1 MTDVLD
7 GVGDAAFPDGTLQIG
22 TELRSLLLG
31 ISQNT
36 G

>member
-1 MTDVLD
+1 MTDVFD
-7 GVGDAAFPDGTLQIG
+7 GVEDGTLQIG